1 MKNAHVLKSFSAL
14 SFDGKAV
21 TGAPAPAPGAAPAG
35 LAPDGALG
43 EGATMSDDFREMVH
57 LRYTTPYAFASAY
70 RHWGINE

>member
-21 TGAPAPAPGAAPAG
+21 TAAGAAQPTAT
-35 LAPDGALG
+35 GARRAAD
-43 EGATMSDDFREMVH
+43 EEQRDVATMSNHFRAMLQE
-57 LRYTTPYAFASAY
+57 RYTAPYGFASAY